1 MRGIAIIG
9 IACRLPGASSPAAYW
24 DNLCRGVES
33 IAVLGEDELRA
44 AGVPEA
50 LLRDPGYVR
59 AAPVLEDIALFDAAF
74 FGYSPREAALMDP
87 QQRLFLEVA
96 WEAFEDAGYR
106 PDGLGDRAVGVF
118 AGGGGVVTSYLLAQQ
133 GHPDLPGQTAGLPHI
148 GNDKDFLATRVSFK
162 LDLTGPS
169 VTVQTACSTSLVAV
183 HLACQ
188 SVASGE
194 SDLALAG
201 AATVRIPHRVGYL
214 AEKGNVY
221 SLDGRCRPFDAHAQG
236 TIFGSGVAAVLL
248 KDLDRA
254 LADGDHVYAVIKATA
269 INNDGAR
276 KLSYTAPSL
285 GGQARAMAEA
295 FALAEVDPATVGYVE
310 CHATGTTVG
319 DPIEIRALASVF
331 GAARERRGGPCAV
344 GSVKGNIGHPE
355 QAAGLA
361 GLIKT
366 ALALERG
373 RIPPTINCRTPNP
386 AIDFG
391 AGRFCVNTELCEWPT
406 PGPRR
411 AAVNS
416 LGIGGTN
423 AFAVLE
429 APPPIDAP
437 VAADRPAHL
446 LTLSART
453 VDALG
458 AYVERLRGFL
468 AAENEVSL
476 ADLCYTTNVS
486 RSALPER
493 LAIVARDLPDL
504 RAQLE
509 RAAAGAR
516 ATARGQSPKLAF
528 LFSGQGS
535 QYAGMGAAL
544 YRVEPVFRR
553 VLDECAARLAPRLE
567 RPLLEV
573 MFDDAGGALDE
584 TAYTQPALFALEYA
598 LAQTWRAWGVEPTAV
613 MGHSIGEITA
623 ACFAGALSLD
633 DALGLVAA
641 RGRLMQQLPRDGAMA
656 VAFGSEAAVREA
668 LARCGGRID
677 IAAVNGPE
685 NSVVSGD
692 EATVARVVAALAAA
706 GIETRPLAVS
716 HAFHS
721 PLMEP
726 MLDAL
731 RAEAG
736 RVAWSPPRI
745 PLVSNLTGRPHERA
759 PDADYWCAHARGT
772 VRFADGIAALR
783 ALGCELF
790 LEVGPGAGLL
800 AAGRRACPEPALAWA
815 PSLAKAG
822 ADWPTMLEAL
832 RVLYL
837 AGVPIDWEAV
847 HAGAPRR
854 RVPLPTYPFERK
866 RYWLDAPRRV
876 AEALPRAAPAHP
888 LLGPPAAAAG
898 GAIEFDARCSLD
910 AAPYLR
916 DHRIHGRAILPTTAV
931 LEAAA
936 TAAKAHFGATDVA
949 LTEVTYHEA
958 LVLDGSVPVSVRLTL
973 DRHNDA
979 AAFRLLSRR
988 GSADRW
994 REHLS
999 GVARRVVAPP
1009 ALPSMEEARRRC
1021 APAQG
1026 AGAYYEAM
1034 RAQGLDYGP
1043 SFRGVRALHRGRGE
1057 VVAQVAL
1064 PAEVAAHPY
1073 GVHPALL
1080 DACLHLY
1087 PALLGEPAP
1096 GLTYL
1101 PVGVDRFYLNGGRLQ
1116 DAWAHA
1122 VLREGGPGAPTAR
1135 VDIGVYDRDSTLIA
1149 AFDGLQLQALPAAT
1163 FAGAADD
1170 SAGWLYRLGWV
1181 ERPLARI
1188 DSPAAAAGEWL
1199 IVADASGVGAAVAAR
1214 LEARGGR
1221 PLVAGPRQRPAE
1233 LVACL
1238 PALRGIV
1245 YCRALDA
1252 PAMADLTLARLA
1264 HSERRVLG
1272 SALEL
1277 VRALAARRER
1287 DGTSGRMWVVTC
1299 GAQRVKP
1306 DDVVEPVAA
1315 PLWGLGRT
1323 VALEHPALWG
1333 GLIDL
1338 DPAATPGDAADALVA
1353 ELLHGDGE
1361 TEVARRE
1368 AGRLVARL
1376 APLPSGAG
1384 GTPVAIRADATYLIT
1399 GGLGT
1404 LGLAVARWLVDRG
1417 ARSLALTGRRAPD
1430 SGARAAIA
1438 RLESLGATARV
1449 IAADVANATDVR
1461 RLFRSLA
1468 AGPPLAGVVHGA
1480 GVLDDGIVAGMDWAQ
1495 FTRVTAPKIR
1505 GAWLLHR
1512 ATRGMTLDLFVLH
1525 SSLLSLVGSAG
1536 QANYT
1541 AGNAFLDAL
1550 GAYRRALG
1558 LPATVI
1564 NWGPWAE
1571 AGMAASAGARGEAIW
1586 RERGV
1591 RYIPPERGIRIFGE
1605 ALERGLDA
1613 VAVTSTDWAAFVRAA
1628 PGARLCRDLAAS
1640 AAPLPAHRAG
1650 PAGAAPLGEGR
1661 AALAAA
1667 VARQVREQL
1676 GLEEPVASDQ
1686 PLNELGLDSLLAV
1699 NLANR
1704 LEQAL
1709 GASVAVG
1716 KLIRGASIDQ
1726 IVDDLLPRAA
1736 VLETPAPQTESAR
1749 RASSGAGS
1757 KVAEAGWLVFPR
1769 PNAAAR
1775 VRLFCLP
1782 FAGAGAAPFRPWL
1795 EQLDPS
1801 IELVA
1806 VEPPGHG
1813 ARVHEPALDRLEAYL
1828 DALGAALARH
1838 ADKPCAFFGNCLG
1851 GLIAFEAARR
1861 LHAAGAT
1868 VTHLFVLG
1876 TRPPHALART
1886 GKFERDLLRRLLDL
1900 PGYDPFLPAHEQ
1912 PDEVFGELIRAFDI
1926 GATAEMLAN
1935 PELRALL
1942 LPGIRADFALT
1953 AQYSYRAGAPWAVPI
1968 TSFVGLDDPYV
1979 SRTDALE
1986 WSRYTDGAFRLAPRA
2001 GAHFLIAE
2009 DRDFIVR
2016 SISQELV

>member
-133 GHPDLPGQTAGLPHI
+133 GHPDLPGQTASLPHI

-446 LTLSART
+446 LTLSVRT

-458 AYVERLRGFL
+458 AYVERLRAFL

-516 ATARGQSPKLAF
+516 ATARGQSRKLAF

-668 LARCGGRID
+668 LARHGGRID
-677 IAAVNGPE
+677 VAAVNGPE
-685 NSVVSGD
+685 NTVVSGD

-745 PLVSNLTGRPHERA
+745 PLVSNLTGRPHGRA

-800 AAGRRACPEPALAWA
+800 AAGRRACPEPALAWV
-815 PSLAKAG
+815 PSLGKAG
-822 ADWPTMLEAL
+822 EDWPTMLEAL

-837 AGVPIDWEAV
+837 AGVPIDWGAV
-847 HAGAPRR
+847 HAGTPRR
-854 RVPLPTYPFERK
+854 RVPLPTYPFQRR
-866 RYWLDAPRRV
+866 RYWLEAPRRA
-876 AEALPRAAPAHP
+876 AEAAPPGAWPHP
-888 LLGPPAAAAG
+888 LLGAPAAAG
-898 GAIEFDARCSLD
+898 GGIEFDARCSLD

-916 DHRIHGRAILPTTAV
+916 DHRIRGRAILPTTAA

-936 TAAKAHFGATDVA
+936 TAAKAHFGTSDVA
-949 LTEVTYHEA
+949 LTDVTYHEA
-958 LVLDGSVPVSVRLTL
+958 LVLDGSAPVSVRLTL
-973 DRHNDA
+973 DPHHES

-988 GSADRW
+988 GSEERW

-999 GVARRVVAPP
+999 GVARRAAELP
-1009 ALPSMEEARRRC
+1009 ARSSVDEARRRC
-1021 APAQG
+1021 APAQA
-1026 AGAYYEAM
+1026 AGPYYETM

-1064 PAEVAAHPY
+1064 PAEVAAESY

-1080 DACLHLY
+1080 DACLHVY
-1087 PALLGEPAP
+1087 PALLGEPAS
-1096 GLTYL
+1096 GSTYL
-1101 PVGVDRFYLNGGRLQ
+1101 PVGVERFYLNGGRLQ
-1116 DAWAHA
+1116 DAWVHA
-1122 VLREGGPGAPTAR
+1122 VLREGGSGATAAR
-1135 VDIGVYDRDSTLIA
+1135 VDIGVYDGDSTLVA
-1149 AFDGLQLQALPAAT
+1149 AFDGLQLRALPAA
-1163 FAGAADD
+1163 ALGGAADD

-1188 DSPAAAAGEWL
+1188 ESPGAAAGEWL
-1199 IVADASGVGAAVAAR
+1199 IVADASGVGEAVAAR
-1214 LEARGGR
+1214 LERRGGR
-1221 PLVAGPRQRPAE
+1221 AIVVGTRRRPGALVGRLA
-1233 LVACL
+1233 
-1238 PALRGIV
+1238 ALRGIV
-1245 YCRALDA
+1245 HCRALDA
-1252 PAMADLTLARLA
+1252 PALADLTPTRLA
-1264 HSERRVLG
+1264 GAERRSAG

-1277 VRALAARRER
+1277 VRALAERRER
-1287 DGTSGRMWVVTC
+1287 AGTSARMWVITR
-1299 GAQRVKP
+1299 GTQLVKTG
-1306 DDVVEPVAA
+1306 DAVEPVAA
-1315 PLWGLGRT
+1315 PVWGLGRT
-1323 VALEHPALWG
+1323 VALEHPSLWG
-1333 GLIDL
+1333 GLVDL
-1338 DPAATPGDAADALVA
+1338 DPAAPAADAADALVA

-1361 TEVARRE
+1361 SEIALRE
-1368 AGRLVARL
+1368 AGRFVARL
-1376 APLPSGAG
+1376 EPLPSADGW
-1384 GTPVAIRADATYLIT
+1384 TPVTIRTDATYLIT

-1417 ARSLALTGRRAPD
+1417 ARSLALTSRRAPD
-1430 SGARAAIA
+1430 AEARAAIA
-1438 RLESLGATARV
+1438 RLESLGATVRV
-1449 IAADVANATDVR
+1449 IAADVASAADVH

-1468 AGPPLAGVVHGA
+1468 AAPPLAGVVHGA
-1480 GVLDDGIVAGMDWAQ
+1480 GVLADGIVAGMDWAQ
-1495 FTRVTAPKIR
+1495 FARVTAPKIR

-1512 ATRGMTLDLFVLH
+1512 ATRGMTLDFFVLH

-1550 GAYRRALG
+1550 AAHRRAQG

-1591 RYIPPERGIRIFGE
+1591 RYIPPERGIQLFGE
-1605 ALERGLDA
+1605 ALGRGLDA
-1613 VAVTSTDWAAFVRAA
+1613 VAVTSTDWPAFVRAA
-1628 PGARLCRDLAAS
+1628 PGARLCRDLAAQP
-1640 AAPLPAHRAG
+1640 APRPEPG
-1650 PAGAAPLGEGR
+1650 GAAPLGEGR

-1667 VARQVREQL
+1667 VAQQVREQL
-1676 GLEEPVASDQ
+1676 GLDDPVASDQ

-1716 KLIRGASIDQ
+1716 KLIRGASINQ
-1726 IVDDLLPRAA
+1726 IVDDLLPRATVSA
-1736 VLETPAPQTESAR
+1736 ASVPQTESVR
-1749 RASSGAGS
+1749 PASSGAGS
-1757 KVAEAGWLVFPR
+1757 RTAADGWLVFPR

-1813 ARVHEPALDRLEAYL
+1813 ARVSEPALDRLDAYL

-1876 TRPPHALART
+1876 TRPPHSLARI
-1886 GKFERDLLRRLLDL
+1886 GKFEHDLLRRLLDL
-1900 PGYDPFLPAHEQ
+1900 PGYDPFLPAHQQ
-1912 PDEVFGELIRAFDI
+1912 PEEVFGELIRAFDI

-1942 LPGIRADFALT
+1942 LPAIRADFAIT
-1953 AQYSYRAGAPWAVPI
+1953 AQYRDRPGAAWSVPI

-1979 SRTDALE
+1979 SRADALE
-1986 WSRYTDGAFRLAPRA
+1986 WSRYTEGAFRLVPRA

-2016 SISQELV
+2016 SISQELA